1 MPSRLAYYKC
11 KYSTDY
17 PDEKV
22 YQCPNHDK
30 SRADT
35 IIKRRGKVFANKC
48 SQSACI
54 NGEVRIPI
62 IPLVSLG
69 YMPQVIKSQF
79 MTLSIVR
86 RVYRMKRSNNGRAK
100 ANRIFEFQVS
110 FCHNY
115 ADFCAILRIFE
126 RKMKNILLFNFALSI

>member
-1 MPSRLAYYKC
+1 M
-11 KYSTDY
+11 
-17 PDEKV
+17 
-22 YQCPNHDK
+22 
-30 SRADT
+30 
-35 IIKRRGKVFANKC
+35 FANKC
-48 SQSACI
+48 PQSACI

-110 FCHNY
+110 FVIIMLISVQYYGYLSENEKY
-115 ADFCAILRIFE
+115 FAI
-126 RKMKNILLFNFALSI
+126 

>member
-1 MPSRLAYYKC
+1 M
-11 KYSTDY
+11 
-17 PDEKV
+17 
-22 YQCPNHDK
+22 
-30 SRADT
+30 
-35 IIKRRGKVFANKC
+35 FANKC
-48 SQSACI
+48 PQSACI

-100 ANRIFEFQVS
+100 ANRIF
-110 FCHNY
+110 
-115 ADFCAILRIFE
+115 
-126 RKMKNILLFNFALSI
+126 